1 MARDRVRGVRRA
13 IIPLLL
19 LASCAGPSAAPST
32 TPAQLASAAPAA
44 KAPESS
50 SQPLSLAPGEV
61 VELGVRAD
69 GSAAAALETPSGDE
83 RFILVIASTRFDAE
97 RTPVPYALE
106 LGAHGEP
113 STSSSVAGCSLDAS
127 SWASSPVSLDAP
139 PAGEGPALGTK
150 RLLDITGPDGTSAIE
165 TEVIS
170 VGRYAT
176 VIRDLTHPT
185 SLDGA
190 FAEQFRADFEDIIL
204 PRARQVFGTESDI
217 DGNGRIQ
224 LVFSRLTRE
233 RGVAFFSACDLKATL
248 EGCTASNRGEYLY
261 LTPPDAIAP
270 PYNTPNAIKEILS
283 HELGHLLHF
292 NRKVLRNQLTAWT
305 DTVYASEGLGALA
318 QDVVGYQAG
327 NLYVTKAGLDGID
340 AFSLSDIITP
350 RKPEGRADGVLRGAA
365 YLFFRWLYDRAG
377 GDEVIGNEVKSHGGP
392 AFLRALL
399 DAPEPV
405 MVALPRVSRAKVSD
419 LALDFFTALAVSNRE
434 ESGLAPAQNPC
445 FRYLP
450 VAPDPLTGKQRG
462 ASLFAAFHGTRMS
475 GPRLTSASAADQSLR
490 PGGVEYVSLDA
501 APGQLRTSFSLSVDP
516 SVAPRVRVARSR

>member
-1 MARDRVRGVRRA
+1 MTRDRVRGVRRA
-13 IIPLLL
+13 ILPILL
-19 LASCAGPSAAPST
+19 LASCAGPAAPST
-32 TPAQLASAAPAA
+32 TAAQLASAAPAA
-44 KAPESS
+44 KAPEAS

-69 GSAAAALETPSGDE
+69 GSAAAALQTPSGNE

-97 RTPVPYALE
+97 RTPVTYALE
-106 LGAHGEP
+106 LGAHAEP
-113 STSSSVAGCSLDAS
+113 SISTGVAGCSLDAS
-127 SWASSPVSLDAP
+127 SWAYSPVSVDAP
-139 PAGEGPALGTK
+139 PTGEGPALGTK
-150 RLLDITGPDGTSAIE
+150 RFLDITGPDGTSAIE
-165 TEVIS
+165 SEVIS
-170 VGRYAT
+170 VGEHAT

-185 SLDGA
+185 TLDGA
-190 FAEQFRADFEDIIL
+190 FAEQFRTDFEDVIL

-233 RGVAFFSACDLKATL
+233 RGVAFFSACDLMATL
-248 EGCTASNRGEYLY
+248 EGCPSSNRGEYLY

-270 PYNTPNAIKEILS
+270 PYNTPNAIKEILT

-292 NRKVLRNQLTAWT
+292 NRKVLRNHLTAWT
-305 DTVYASEGLGALA
+305 DTIYASEGIGALA

-327 NLYVTKAGLDGID
+327 NLYVAKAGLDGID

-350 RKPEGRADGVLRGAA
+350 RRPEGRADGMLRGAA

-377 GDEVIGNEVKSHGGP
+377 GDEVLGNEVKSHGGP

-405 MVALPRVSRAKVSD
+405 MVALPRVARAKISG
-419 LALDFFTALAVSNRE
+419 LALDFYTALAVSNRE
-434 ESGLAPAQNPC
+434 ESGLAAAQNAC

-450 VAPDPLTGKQRG
+450 VARDPLTGKQRG
-462 ASLFAAFHGTRMS
+462 ASLFAAFHGTRMT
-475 GPRLTSASAADQSLR
+475 GPRLTSASATDQSLR

-516 SVAPRVRVARSR
+516 SAAPRVRLARLQ

>member
-1 MARDRVRGVRRA
+1 M
-13 IIPLLL
+13 P
-19 LASCAGPSAAPST
+19 T
-32 TPAQLASAAPAA
+32 QLASAAPAA
-44 KAPESS
+44 KLPEPSAA
-50 SQPLSLAPGEV
+50 PLSLAPGEV

-69 GSAAAALETPSGDE
+69 GSVAAAFDTPSGDE
-83 RFILVIASTRFDAE
+83 RFVLVIASTRFDAE

-106 LGAHGEP
+106 LGAHGEA
-113 STSSSVAGCSLDAS
+113 STSHGVTGCSLDAT
-127 SWASSPVSLDAP
+127 SWASSPVSVDEP
-139 PAGEGPALGTK
+139 PTGEGPALGTK
-150 RLLDITGPDGTSAIE
+150 RHLDITGPDGVSGIDS
-165 TEVIS
+165 EVIS
-170 VGRYAT
+170 VGSHAT
-176 VIRDLTHPT
+176 VIRDQTHPT

-190 FAEQFRADFEDIIL
+190 FAEQFRADFEAVIL

-248 EGCTASNRGEYLY
+248 EGCPASNRGEYLY

-270 PYNTPNAIKEILS
+270 PYNTANAIKEILS

-327 NLYVTKAGLDGID
+327 NLYVAKAGLDGID

-350 RKPEGRADGVLRGAA
+350 RRPEGRADGVMRGGA

-377 GDEVIGNEVKSHGGP
+377 GDEVSGSEVKSNGGP

-405 MVALPRVSRAKVSD
+405 MVALPRVSRAKMSE
-419 LALDFFTALAVSNRE
+419 LALDFYTALAVSNRE
-434 ESGLAPAQNPC
+434 ESGLAAAQNPC

-450 VAPDPLTGKQRG
+450 VAKDPLTGKQRG
-462 ASLFAAFHGTRMS
+462 ASLFAAFHGTRMT
-475 GPRLTSASAADQSLR
+475 GPRMTSASAADQSLR

-501 APGQLRTSFSLSVDP
+501 ARGQLRTSFSLSADP
-516 SVAPRVRVARSR
+516 SVAPRVRVARLR

>member
-1 MARDRVRGVRRA
+1 MRGVRRL
-13 IIPLLL
+13 IFPMLLT
-19 LASCAGPSAAPST
+19 ASCAAPAAAPSA
-32 TPAQLASAAPAA
+32 TPAHFVSAAPAA
-44 KAPESS
+44 KGIPVASR
-50 SQPLSLAPGEV
+50 PLTLAAGEV

-69 GSAAAALETPSGDE
+69 GSAAAALETPTGNE
-83 RFILVIASTRFDAE
+83 RFILIIASARLDAQ
-97 RTPVPYALE
+97 RTPLTYALE
-106 LGAHGEP
+106 LGVQAEP
-113 STSSSVAGCSLDAS
+113 STSSSLTGCSLDAS
-127 SWASSPVSLDAP
+127 RWASSPLSSEAAP
-139 PAGEGPALGTK
+139 VGEGPALGTK
-150 RLLDITGPDGTSAIE
+150 RSLEITGPDGTSAIE
-165 TEVIS
+165 SEVIS
-170 VGRYAT
+170 VGEHAS

-185 SLDGA
+185 TLDGA

-233 RGVAFFSACDLKATL
+233 RGVAFFSACDLLATL
-248 EGCTASNRGEYLY
+248 EGCPASNRGEYLY

-270 PYNTPNAIKEILS
+270 PYNTANAIKEILT

-305 DTVYASEGLGALA
+305 DTVYASEGIGALA

-327 NLYVTKAGLDGID
+327 NLYVAKAGLDGID
-340 AFSLSDIITP
+340 AVSLSDIMTP
-350 RKPEGRADGVLRGAA
+350 RRPEGRADGVLRGAA

-377 GDEVIGNEVKSHGGP
+377 GDEVLGNAVISRGGP

-405 MVALPRVSRAKVSD
+405 MVALPRLARGAVPD
-419 LALDFFTALAVSNRE
+419 LALDFFTALAISNRE
-434 ESGLAPAQNPC
+434 ESGLAAAQNPC

-450 VAPDPLTGKQRG
+450 VARDPVTGKQRG
-462 ASLFAAFHGTRMS
+462 TSLFAAFHGMRMT
-475 GPRLTSASAADQSLR
+475 GPRLTSATAPDQSLL

-501 APGQLRTSFSLSVDP
+501 APGQPQTSFAVHIDP
-516 SVAPRVRVARSR
+516 SAAPRVRVARVR

>member
-1 MARDRVRGVRRA
+1 VRGVRKV
-13 IIPLLL
+13 IVSIVL
-19 LASCAGPSAAPST
+19 LASCAGPTAAPPSL
-32 TPAQLASAAPAA
+32 PAQLASAAPAA
-44 KAPESS
+44 KTPDVHAE
-50 SQPLSLAPGEV
+50 PLSLAPGEV
-61 VELGVRAD
+61 IELEVRAD
-69 GSAAAALETPSGDE
+69 GSAAAALATPSGDE

-97 RTPVPYALE
+97 RTPVTYALE
-106 LGAHGEP
+106 LGAHGEA
-113 STSSSVAGCSLDAS
+113 SSSSSVAGCSLDAS
-127 SWASSPVSLDAP
+127 RWASSPIAADAP
-139 PAGEGPALGTK
+139 PAGEGPALGAK
-150 RLLDITGPDGTSAIE
+150 RFLDITAPDGTSPIE
-165 TEVIS
+165 SEVIS
-170 VGRYAT
+170 VGSHAT

-190 FAEQFRADFEDIIL
+190 FAEQFRADFEDVIL

-233 RGVAFFSACDLKATL
+233 RGVAFFSACDLMATL
-248 EGCTASNRGEYLY
+248 EGCPSSNRGEYLY

-270 PYNTPNAIKEILS
+270 PYNTANAIKEILT

-305 DTVYASEGLGALA
+305 DTVYASEGIGALA

-327 NLYVTKAGLDGID
+327 NLYVAKAGLDGID
-340 AFSLSDIITP
+340 SFSLADIITP
-350 RKPEGRADGVLRGAA
+350 RRPEGRADGMLRGAS

-377 GDEVIGNEVKSHGGP
+377 GDEVIGSEVKSLGGP

-405 MVALPRVSRAKVSD
+405 MVALPRVARAKMTD

-434 ESGLAPAQNPC
+434 ESGLAAARNPC

-450 VAPDPLTGKQRG
+450 VAGDPLTGKQRG

-475 GPRLTSASAADQSLR
+475 GPRLTPASAIDQSLR

-516 SVAPRVRVARSR
+516 SAAPRLRVARLR